1 MNQKA
6 ATIQSSISISQF
18 GEQKVKNNMR
28 IVLINKKK
36 GQG

>member
-18 GEQKVKNNMR
+18 GEQKVKNNM
-28 IVLINKKK
+28 IVSKQLAMVN
-36 GQG
+36 